1 MIIIITNY
9 HDVIDFVKKFRANNV
24 VIKVIYFN
32 PWGFSRSGIKL
43 QIMEAL
49 KYVEYSDQMKIIFCI
64 KNLFFGRRLQIAI
77 SEIKLHWQNSQIL
90 KVDREEFESFFDNLS
105 I

>member
-9 HDVIDFVKKFRANNV
+9 QDIIDLTAKINTNN
-24 VIKVIYFN
+24 IKIRVIYFN
-32 PWGFSRSGIKL
+32 PWGFSSSGIKG
-43 QIMEAL
+43 QILEAL
-49 KYVEYSDQMKIIFCI
+49 KFFEYSDQMKIIFCM